1 MNIERYI
8 DSLVSYAVSRG
19 LAEPVDRQVLTNR
32 LLDILRKDDYELSQ
46 ESDTLATADYIFTPY
61 SNSTFGY
68 VITDM
73 KFTQIGTLL

>member
-32 LLDILRKDDYELSQ
+32 LLDILRKDD
-46 ESDTLATADYIFTPY
+46 
-61 SNSTFGY
+61 
-68 VITDM
+68 
-73 KFTQIGTLL
+73 